1 MPRKRMTGLV
11 LIVALELLLMGAS
24 RLLVLHQIR
33 MGADEIWSVWQTLG
47 TPGQILEW
55 TPFDWTPGYYLTL
68 GLWRGFV
75 GMLPFALRM
84 LSVLMF
90 LIGCAALYRV
100 AWRLGGQ
107 RAALLVIPAYGALGY
122 IGVLGTELR
131 GYALLLGLLPL
142 ALWFLLR
149 FYTHPSWQRA
159 VPLII
164 TLATMP
170 YISLSAFVTFVIVG
184 LFSLILYDKRGWR
197 A

>member
-1 MPRKRMTGLV
+1 MQRKTMRGVL
-11 LIVALELLLMGAS
+11 LIVALELLMVGAS

-33 MGADEIWSVWQTLG
+33 MGGDEIWSVWQSLG
-47 TPGQILEW
+47 TPQQIMDW
-55 TPFDWTPGYYLTL
+55 TPYDWTPGYYLTL

-84 LSVLMF
+84 LSVLML

-107 RAALLVIPAYGALGY
+107 RAALIAIPAYGALGY
-122 IGVLGTELR
+122 IGVLGTEVR

-149 FYTHPSWQRA
+149 FYSHPSWRRG

-164 TLATMP
+164 TLAAMP
-170 YISLSAFVTFVIVG
+170 YISLSAFVTFGMVG
-184 LFSLILYDKRGWR
+184 LFSLIVYGRRSWK